1 MRRLTVKPMVAP
13 AGRAVIAR
21 SVLARAPVFALA
33 CVLAG
38 GLAGCATHAAPVPE
52 VKAPSTWSRT
62 PASLEGAQPVTREW
76 FQAFGSTELNSLI
89 ASAYTDNFDIQEAN
103 ARLRQADARARA
115 AGAAILPQVDFNAD
129 ATSFAGHSSQGS
141 AHETDTSALV
151 SASYEVDFWGK
162 NRAVRASAEASRAAS
177 DADRAVV
184 MLTTVT
190 GIANTY
196 FHLIALREGLAL
208 ARSTADFAHQ
218 LLDVVEARAK
228 TGLANPAELA
238 QQRAAVAN
246 ADIHVGELQ
255 QQEVEETAALAILV
269 GKMPGSLEVNTRD
282 LSGLSAPRVGAGLPA
297 DLLTRRPDV
306 LSAEESLQAAHADLA
321 QARAA
326 FFPSV
331 TLTADGGVQNPAV
344 QAAVITLAGVGPS
357 LTVGASL
364 VQSIF
369 NGGRLRAARDEA
381 IAKEEEM
388 IAHYRSAA
396 LSALWDVEIA
406 LSSIDRLDRQAQAQ
420 QESLKQS
427 EIGLASAQ
435 ARYRAGSGD
444 FLTVLDAE
452 RTVIGAREQMTQY
465 RLARLQAAVGLC
477 KALGG
482 GWRPGEGEHV
492 GG

>member
-1 MRRLTVKPMVAP
+1 VI
-13 AGRAVIAR
+13 RAV
-21 SVLARAPVFALA
+21 LACL
-33 CVLAG
+33 CVLAT
-38 GLAGCATHAAPVPE
+38 GLSACATHPTPVPE
-52 VKAPSTWSRT
+52 VKAPTAWSTA
-62 PASLEGAQPVTREW
+62 PASLDGGQPVTRDW
-76 FQAFGSTELNSLI
+76 FRAFGSAELDSLV
-89 ASAYTDNFDIQEAN
+89 ASAYRDNFDVQEAN

-129 ATSFAGHSSQGS
+129 ATSFAGRSSEGS
-141 AHETDTSALV
+141 AHETDTAALV

-162 NRAVRASAEASRAAS
+162 NRAARTSAQALRAAS

-190 GIANTY
+190 SIANTY
-196 FHLIALREGLAL
+196 FHLIALRESVSL
-208 ARSTADFAHQ
+208 ARSTAGFAHQ
-218 LLDVVEARAK
+218 LLDLVEARAK
-228 TGLANPAELA
+228 TGLANPADVA

-246 ADIHVGELQ
+246 AGIHLRELQ
-255 QQEVEETAALAILV
+255 QQEIEALAALAILI
-269 GKMPGSLEVNTRD
+269 GKMPTSLEVNTRD
-282 LSGLSAPRVGAGLPA
+282 LAALTAPRVAAGIPSE
-297 DLLTRRPDV
+297 LLARRPDV
-306 LSAEESLQAAHADLA
+306 LSAEESLQAAHADIA

-331 TLTADGGVQNPAV
+331 TLTANGGVQNPAV

-381 IAKEEEM
+381 TAKEEEM

-396 LSALWDVEIA
+396 LAALWDVEIA
-406 LSSIDRLDRQAQAQ
+406 LSAIDHLDSQAEAQ
-420 QESLKQS
+420 QESLQQS

-435 ARYRAGSGD
+435 ARYQAGSGD

-452 RTVIGAREQMTQY
+452 RTLIAAREQMTQY
-465 RLARLQAAVGLC
+465 RLAKLQAAVGLC

-482 GWRPGEGEHV
+482 GWRPSEAGHV

>member
-1 MRRLTVKPMVAP
+1 MS
-13 AGRAVIAR
+13 RAV
-21 SVLARAPVFALA
+21 LA
-33 CVLAG
+33 CLGVLLAT
-38 GLAGCATHAAPVPE
+38 GLSACATHPSSTPK
-52 VKAPSTWSRT
+52 VKAPSAWST
-62 PASLEGAQPVTREW
+62 MPASLDGGQPITRDW
-76 FQAFGSTELNSLI
+76 FRAFGSTELDSLI
-89 ASAYTDNFDIQEAN
+89 ASAYADNFDIQEAN

-129 ATSFAGHSSQGS
+129 ATSFTGHSSDGS
-141 AHETDTSALV
+141 AHETDTAALV

-162 NRAVRASAEASRAAS
+162 NRAARTSAEASRAAS

-196 FHLIALREGLAL
+196 FHLVALREGVTL
-208 ARSTADFAHQ
+208 ARSTADFTHQ

-228 TGLANPAELA
+228 AGLANPAEVA

-246 ADIHVGELQ
+246 AEIHIRELQ
-255 QQEVEETAALAILV
+255 QQEVETLAALATLV
-269 GKMPGSLEVNTRD
+269 GKMPNSLEVNARD
-282 LSGLSAPRVGAGLPA
+282 LTGLAAPRIAAGLPSE
-297 DLLTRRPDV
+297 LLARRPDV
-306 LSAEESLQAAHADLA
+306 LSAEEGLQAAHADLA

-331 TLTADGGVQNPAV
+331 TLTANGGVQNPAV

-381 IAKEEEM
+381 TAKEEEM
-388 IAHYRSAA
+388 IAHYRSAVLA
-396 LSALWDVEIA
+396 ALWDVETA
-406 LSSIDRLDRQAQAQ
+406 LAAIDHLDSQAEAQ

-427 EIGLASAQ
+427 EVGLASAQ

-452 RTVIGAREQMTQY
+452 RTLIGAREQMTQY
-465 RLARLQAAVGLC
+465 RLAKLQAAVGVC

>member
-1 MRRLTVKPMVAP
+1 MI
-13 AGRAVIAR
+13 RA
-21 SVLARAPVFALA
+21 
-33 CVLAG
+33 VLAG
-38 GLAGCATHAAPVPE
+38 LCGLASGLSACATHPAATPE
-52 VKAPSTWSRT
+52 VKAPSSWST
-62 PASLEGAQPVTREW
+62 SPACLDGGQPVTRDW
-76 FQAFGSTELNSLI
+76 FRAFGSSELDKLI
-89 ASAYTDNFDIQEAN
+89 ASAYTNNFDIQEAN

-129 ATSFAGHSSQGS
+129 ATSFSGHSSVGS
-141 AHETDTSALV
+141 AHETDTAALV
-151 SASYEVDFWGK
+151 SASYEIDFWGK
-162 NRAVRASAEASRAAS
+162 NRAARASAEASRAAS
-177 DADRAVV
+177 NADRAVIT
-184 MLTTVT
+184 LTTVT

-196 FHLIALREGLAL
+196 FRLVALREGATL
-208 ARSTADFAHQ
+208 ARSAADFTHQ
-218 LLDVVEARAK
+218 LLEVVEARAK
-228 TGLANPAELA
+228 TGLANPAEVA
-238 QQRAAVAN
+238 QQRVAVAN
-246 ADIHVGELQ
+246 AEIHVREMQ
-255 QQEVEETAALAILV
+255 QQEAEELAALAILV
-269 GKMPGSLEVNTRD
+269 GEMPGSLEVDTRD
-282 LSGLSAPRVGAGLPA
+282 LAELTAPRVTVGLPSE
-297 DLLTRRPDV
+297 LLARRPDV

-326 FFPSV
+326 FFPSLS
-331 TLTADGGVQNPAV
+331 LTASGGVQNPAV
-344 QAAVITLAGVGPS
+344 QAGVISLAGVGPS

-388 IAHYRSAA
+388 LIHYRSAA
-396 LSALWDVEIA
+396 LAALWDVDIA
-406 LSSIDRLDRQAQAQ
+406 LAAIDHLDAQAQAQ

-452 RTVIGAREQMTQY
+452 RTVIAAREQMTQY
-465 RLARLQAAVGLC
+465 RLAKLQAAVGLC

-482 GWRPGEGEHV
+482 GWNPSEGEHV

>member
-1 MRRLTVKPMVAP
+1 MTLAEAERRGGATVIDTP
-13 AGRAVIAR
+13 IA
-21 SVLARAPVFALA
+21 VLASFWL
-33 CVLAG
+33 LMT
-38 GLAGCATHAAPVPE
+38 GLSACATHPAPVPQ
-52 VKAPSTWSRT
+52 VKAPAAWSTT
-62 PASLEGAQPVTREW
+62 PASLDGGQPVTQDW
-76 FQAFGSTELNSLI
+76 FRAFGSTELDSLI
-89 ASAYTDNFDIQEAN
+89 ASAYGDNFDVQEAN

-115 AGAAILPQVDFNAD
+115 AGSAILPQVDFNAD
-129 ATSFAGHSSQGS
+129 ATSFSGHSSQGS
-141 AHETDTSALV
+141 AHETDTAALV

-162 NRAVRASAEASRAAS
+162 NRAVRTSAEASRAAS

-184 MLTTVT
+184 ILTTVT

-196 FHLIALREGLAL
+196 FHLIALREDVTL
-208 ARSTADFAHQ
+208 ARSTADFTHQ

-228 TGLANPAELA
+228 TGLANPAEVA
-238 QQRAAVAN
+238 QQRAAVAS
-246 ADIHVGELQ
+246 AEIRVRELQ
-255 QQEVEETAALAILV
+255 QQEVEELAALAILV
-269 GKMPGSLEVNTRD
+269 GKMPDSLEVNTRD
-282 LSGLSAPRVGAGLPA
+282 LSELAAPHVAAGLPSE
-297 DLLTRRPDV
+297 LLARRPDV
-306 LSAEESLQAAHADLA
+306 LSAEESLRAAHADLA

-326 FFPSV
+326 FFPGV
-331 TLTADGGVQNPAV
+331 TLTASGGVQNPAV
-344 QAAVITLAGVGPS
+344 QAAVITLAGAGPS

-381 IAKEEEM
+381 TAREEEM
-388 IAHYRSAA
+388 LAHYRSAA
-396 LSALWDVEIA
+396 LAAMWDVEIA
-406 LSSIDRLDRQAQAQ
+406 LSAIDHLDSQAEAQ

-444 FLTVLDAE
+444 FLTVLEAE
-452 RTVIGAREQMTQY
+452 RTLIGAREQMTQY

>member
-1 MRRLTVKPMVAP
+1 
-13 AGRAVIAR
+13 
-21 SVLARAPVFALA
+21 VLRPILA
-33 CVLAG
+33 CVCVLAA
-38 GLAGCATHAAPVPE
+38 GLSACATHPPPTPE
-52 VKAPSTWSRT
+52 VKAPAAWSTS
-62 PASLEGAQPVTREW
+62 PGSMGGGEPVTRDW
-76 FQAFGSTELNSLI
+76 FRACGSTELDSLI
-89 ASAYTDNFDIQEAN
+89 ASAYTENFDIQEAD
-103 ARLRQADARARA
+103 ARLRRADARARA

-129 ATSFAGHSSQGS
+129 ATSFAGHSSAGS
-141 AHETDTSALV
+141 AHETDTAALV

-162 NRAVRASAEASRAAS
+162 NRAARTSAEASRAAS

-184 MLTTVT
+184 TLTTVT
-190 GIANTY
+190 SIANTY
-196 FHLIALREGLAL
+196 FHLLALRESVTL
-208 ARSTADFAHQ
+208 ARSTADFTRQ

-228 TGLANPAELA
+228 TGLANPAEVA

-246 ADIHVGELQ
+246 AEIHVRELQ
-255 QQEVEETAALAILV
+255 QQEVEELAALAILI
-269 GKMPGSLEVNTRD
+269 GKMPDSLEVDTRD
-282 LSGLSAPRVGAGLPA
+282 LAELTAPRVAAGLPA
-297 DLLTRRPDV
+297 ELLTRRPDV
-306 LSAEESLQAAHADLA
+306 LSAEESLRAAHADLA

-331 TLTADGGVQNPAV
+331 TLTASGGVQNPAV

-369 NGGRLRAARDEA
+369 DGGRLRAARDEA
-381 IAKEEEM
+381 AAKEEEM

-396 LSALWDVEIA
+396 VAALWDVEIA
-406 LSSIDRLDRQAQAQ
+406 LAAIDHLDSQAQAQ
-420 QESLKQS
+420 QESLEQS
-427 EIGLASAQ
+427 EIGLAGAQ

-452 RTVIGAREQMTQY
+452 RTLVSAREQMMQY

-492 GG
+492 DN